1 MTNYADQHLSHKT
14 GNNPMAK
21 DIPEVT
27 IDINGEMITFD
38 LDDKSLP
45 KAIEDNAFSSGDYPY
60 DKKLSR
66 KKYEEQLQEL
76 QLELGKMQA
85 WLQETGERV
94 VIVFEGRDAAG
105 KGGTINA
112 FRQYLNP
119 RHAKVVALSKPSDTE
134 RGQWYFQRYVTHL
147 PTSGEMVMFDRSWY
161 NRAGVEPVMGFC
173 SPKQHKQF
181 LKETPQFEDM
191 IVSEGFHFFKFWLN
205 VGQEMQL
212 KRFHDRRQNPL
223 KSWKLSPIDIKALS
237 KWDDYTNAR
246 NTMLDATHSEHAP
259 WTIVR
264 SNDKRR
270 ARLNAIRHFLLNIDY
285 TGKDTKA
292 IGDVDP
298 DILGSGPDF
307 LNNLGA

>member
-1 MTNYADQHLSHKT
+1 MTQ
-14 GNNPMAK
+14 
-21 DIPEVT
+21 DIPQVT
-27 IDINGEMITFD
+27 LEIAGEKITFD
-38 LDDKSLP
+38 LDDINLP
-45 KAIEDNAFSSGDYPY
+45 DAIKDNAFKSGDYPY

-66 KKYEEQLQEL
+66 KNYEKELYGL
-76 QLELGKMQA
+76 QLELGKLQA

-134 RGQWYFQRYVTHL
+134 RGQWYFQRYVSHL
-147 PTSGEMVMFDRSWY
+147 PTSGEMMMFDRSWY

-173 SPKQHKQF
+173 SAEQHKHF

-191 IVSEGFHFFKFWLN
+191 LVSEGIHFFKFWLN

-237 KWDDYTNAR
+237 KWEDYTNAR
-246 NTMLDATHSEHAP
+246 NLMLEATHTKHAP

-264 SNDKRR
+264 SNDKKR
-270 ARLNAIRHFLLNIDY
+270 ARLNAIKHFLQHVDY
-285 TGKDTKA
+285 AEKDPTV
-292 IGDVDP
+292 IGQTDP

-307 LNNLGA
+307 FNDFGA

>member
-1 MTNYADQHLSHKT
+1 MTQ
-14 GNNPMAK
+14 
-21 DIPEVT
+21 DIPQVT
-27 IDINGEMITFD
+27 LEIAGEMITFD
-38 LDDKSLP
+38 LDDINLP
-45 KAIEDNAFSSGDYPY
+45 DAIKDNAFKSGGYPY

-66 KKYEEQLQEL
+66 KNYEKELYGL
-76 QLELGKMQA
+76 QLELGKLQA

-134 RGQWYFQRYVTHL
+134 RGQWYFQRYVSHL
-147 PTSGEMVMFDRSWY
+147 PTSGEMIMFDRSWY

-173 SPKQHKQF
+173 SDEQHKHF

-191 IVSEGFHFFKFWLN
+191 LVSEGIHFFKFWLN

-212 KRFHDRRQNPL
+212 KRFHDRRQN
-223 KSWKLSPIDIKALS
+223 
-237 KWDDYTNAR
+237 YTNAR
-246 NTMLDATHSEHAP
+246 NLMLEATHTKHAP

-264 SNDKRR
+264 SNDKKR
-270 ARLNAIRHFLLNIDY
+270 ARLNAIKHFLQHVDY
-285 TGKDTKA
+285 AEKDPTV
-292 IGDVDP
+292 IGQTDP

-307 LNNLGA
+307 FNDFGA

>member
-1 MTNYADQHLSHKT
+1 MVF
-14 GNNPMAK
+14 PMAQ

-27 IDINGEMITFD
+27 IKLNGKSVTFD
-38 LDDKSLP
+38 LDDKELP
-45 KAIEDNAFSSGDYPY
+45 EEITRDLIRSGGYPY
-60 DKKLSR
+60 DKRLSR
-66 KKYEEQLQEL
+66 KKYEEELGSL
-76 QLELGKMQA
+76 QLELGKVQT

-119 RHAKVVALSKPSDTE
+119 RHNKVVALSKPSDIE
-134 RGQWYFQRYVTHL
+134 RGQWYFQRYTCHL

-173 SPKQHKQF
+173 TPEQHKQF
-181 LKETPQFEDM
+181 LLEAPKYEEM
-191 IVSEGFHFFKFWLN
+191 LVSEGIHFFKFWLN
-205 VGQEMQL
+205 VGQEMQI

-223 KSWKLSPIDIKALS
+223 KSWKLSPIDIKALN
-237 KWDDYTNAR
+237 KWPDYTEAR
-246 NTMLDATHSEHAP
+246 DIMLEATHKPQSQ

-270 ARLNAIRHFLLNIDY
+270 ARINAIRHFLTRLDY
-285 TGKDTKA
+285 EGKNEKV
-292 IGDVDP
+292 IGKPDP
-298 DILGSGPDF
+298 LVVGSGPSF
-307 LNNLGA
+307 FNEKGA

>member
-1 MTNYADQHLSHKT
+1 MTQ
-14 GNNPMAK
+14 
-21 DIPEVT
+21 DIPQVT
-27 IDINGEMITFD
+27 LKIGGELVTFD
-38 LDDKSLP
+38 LDDKTLP
-45 KAIEDNAFSSGDYPY
+45 GVIEENAFQSGDYPH

-66 KKYEEQLQEL
+66 KKYEEELYSL
-76 QLELGKMQA
+76 QLELGKVQA
-85 WLQETGERV
+85 WLQDTGERI

-134 RGQWYFQRYVTHL
+134 RGQWYFQRYACHL

-173 SPKQHKQF
+173 SPEQHKHF
-181 LKETPQFEDM
+181 LKEAPQFEEMLVNDG
-191 IVSEGFHFFKFWLN
+191 IHFFKFWLN

-212 KRFHDRRQNPL
+212 TRFHDRRQNPL

-237 KWDDYTNAR
+237 KWDDYTDVR
-246 NTMLDATHSEHAP
+246 DMMLAQTHTKYAP

-264 SNDKRR
+264 SNDKKR
-270 ARLNAIRHFLLNIDY
+270 ARLNAIKHFLQQIDY
-285 TGKDTKA
+285 AGKDAKV
-292 IGDVDP
+292 IGKTDP
-298 DILGSGPDF
+298 EVLGSGPDF
-307 LNNLGA
+307 LNALGA